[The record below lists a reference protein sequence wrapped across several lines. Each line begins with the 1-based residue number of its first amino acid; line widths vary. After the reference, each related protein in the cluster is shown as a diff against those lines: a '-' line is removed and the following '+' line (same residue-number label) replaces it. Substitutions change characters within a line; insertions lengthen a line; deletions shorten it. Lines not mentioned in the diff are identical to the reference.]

1 MGVIWFFGWWKRV
14 NIFSS
19 SGCVIKFN
27 SFIFFSSWWNSQ
39 QRKRSRIVYFFR
51 PLTNLTN
58 IFFDHFLPSR
68 NFLFFFLLFFLFRQL
83 RSFPRLFGFFTFPYP
98 ALSPATLRKN
108 FSFVVLSA
116 VRSQFT
122 RLVGEKYVTS
132 FFFALCRFFST
143 PLCPPPPPPFV
154 NATIECLRLKNT
166 FLCLVEGEGEK
177 KKREKKVEAN
187 NTHMVGEHTPL

>member
-1 MGVIWFFGWWKRV
+1 MKFAAKKKKSHCILFSTVDKL
-14 NIFSS
+14 NEYIFR
-19 SGCVIKFN
+19 
-27 SFIFFSSWWNSQ
+27 SFSTLEEFS
-39 QRKRSRIVYFFR
+39 
-51 PLTNLTN
+51 
-58 IFFDHFLPSR
+58 
-68 NFLFFFLLFFLFRQL
+68 FFFLTFFLFRQL

-177 KKREKKVEAN
+177 KKEKKKLRPII
-187 NTHMVGEHTPL
+187 HTW